1 MVTGPKLMV
10 ALAATVVVAAL
21 VVVAAGA
28 VIAARERDTGQRT
41 TAGAPSQHTL
51 LWTPGACTSKNGSR
65 FDLTAC
71 NGGHAEVLAIAAD
84 PPGLDGCP
92 ADTDEI
98 VRVGKG
104 RTACLQY
111 FLDPHPGRPGGGG
124 GIPRAG
130 DCLGRDGREL
140 PCAKPG
146 WYGRAVAVV
155 ARMEACPSG
164 TADALAM
171 NDDQVACL
179 GSEGQVPV
187 EGECVSS
194 KVLRV
199 PCASRPAWARVTA
212 FATSGDDCP
221 AGSDRYVT
229 ARGAFRPV
237 TCLHLLSK

>member
-1 MVTGPKLMV
+1 MVTGRKMMV

-21 VVVAAGA
+21 VVAAAGA
-28 VIAARERDTGQRT
+28 VIAARGRDTGQSA
-41 TAGAPSQHTL
+41 TAGSPTQRTL
-51 LWTPGACTSKNGSR
+51 VWAPGACVSRNGAR

-71 NGGHAEVLAIAAD
+71 NGGHAEVLALAAD

-124 GIPRAG
+124 GVPRAG
-130 DCLGRDGREL
+130 DCLGRDGREV
-140 PCAKPG
+140 PCSTKG
-146 WYGRAVAVV
+146 WYGRAVAIVS
-155 ARMEACPSG
+155 RMDACPSG
-164 TADALAM
+164 TLDALAM
-171 NDDQVACL
+171 DDSVACL

-187 EGECVSS
+187 EGACVSS
-194 KVLRV
+194 KVARV
-199 PCASRPAWARVTA
+199 SCDSRLAWARVTA
-212 FATSGDDCP
+212 FGKSGADCP
-221 AGSDRYVT
+221 EGSDRYVT
-229 ARGAFRPV
+229 ARGAYRPV